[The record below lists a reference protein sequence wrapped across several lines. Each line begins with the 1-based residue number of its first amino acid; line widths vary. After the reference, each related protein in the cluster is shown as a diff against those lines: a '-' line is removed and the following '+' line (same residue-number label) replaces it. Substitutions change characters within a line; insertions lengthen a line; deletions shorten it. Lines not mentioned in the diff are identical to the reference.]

1 MFLPTL
7 SSYHT
12 LENSQGSLDPLGL
25 YSIADRLAGYLA
37 PSLRERMKHPR
48 YLTAMAVGSII
59 CEGFSEEELAADEI
73 SPPWQVYEWYVAS
86 AFVKKYENDNNQLL
100 GLPGREKTTRAKKE
114 GIPLS
119 STQYLKTPSVFG
131 FHGVYRT
138 LAKGIDLISD
148 QGIGDFGIR
157 LIDVWEQEQDLNG
170 FRVGDGSNGKTF
182 KKIFIDAVT
191 NGLKA
196 GKVEKPWSWG
206 FYDTIAEKLA
216 PKSPGK
222 KEMAL
227 LYEKLTDDSSI
238 SREELIGFLISP
250 EGKKA
255 LETESEKEFHI
266 QFLSRANE
274 AKSILLAIQAYEK
287 FSRLLFNAFYQC
299 LKSMLKKQS
308 KGSLVDFSKLEYVQ
322 KAFKELPDA
331 YKELDEKL
339 ESFLPEAKEFSER
352 FMNLR
357 ESQNIQEWLKLL
369 FDHHMIV
376 QKQKPPRGGK
386 APWIMEHDHG
396 NYLLNNTQALDQD
409 LSDEYVH
416 QYRTFCL
423 QSFMKDLG
431 KI

>member
-1 MFLPTL
+1 MFLPKL

-48 YLTAMAVGSII
+48 YLTAIAVGSII
-59 CEGFSEEELAADEI
+59 CEGYSEEELAADEV

-86 AFVKKYENDNNQLL
+86 AFVKKYDGDNNQLL
-100 GLPGREKTTRAKKE
+100 GLPGREKTTTAKKT
-114 GIPLS
+114 GVPLS
-119 STQYLKTPSVFG
+119 ATQYLKTPSVFG

-148 QGIGDFGIR
+148 RGIGEFGIR
-157 LIDVWEQEQDLNG
+157 LIDVWEQEQDLIG
-170 FRVGDGSNGKTF
+170 FRVGDGSNGKAF

-196 GKVEKPWSWG
+196 GKVDKPWNWV

-222 KEMAL
+222 KETAL
-227 LYEKLTDDSSI
+227 LYEKLIEDTSI
-238 SREELIGFLISP
+238 NRKELIGFLISP
-250 EGKKA
+250 EGEKA
-255 LETESEKEFHI
+255 LEAESEKEFHI
-266 QFLSRANE
+266 RFLSKANE
-274 AKSILLAIQAYEK
+274 AKAILLAIQAYEK

-299 LKSMLKKQS
+299 MKIMLKKQN
-308 KGSLVDFSKLEYVQ
+308 KGSLFDFSKLECVQ
-322 KAFKELPDA
+322 KA
-331 YKELDEKL
+331 YKELPEAFKILDERL
-339 ESFLPEAKEFSER
+339 EVYPPEAKEFLER
-352 FMNLR
+352 FMSLR
-357 ESQNIQEWLKLL
+357 ESQNIQDWLKLL
-369 FDHHMIV
+369 FDHHISV
-376 QKQKPPRGGK
+376 QKQKPPKGK
-386 APWIMEHDHG
+386 APWIMEHDQG
-396 NYLLNNTQALDQD
+396 NYLLNNTNALDQD
-409 LSDEYVH
+409 LNDEYVH
-416 QYRTFCL
+416 QYRTFTL